1 MRQWFGLLLA
11 GLVGTASLA
20 AQSTTFSSRIEAVR
34 VDVLVIDNG
43 RVVRGLRPADF
54 EVFDNGV
61 VQQIDLASFEELPVN
76 VILALDMSQSMV
88 GERLEHLREA
98 GRSVL
103 RGLRGDDQAALVTF
117 SHMLRLPQGLTRD
130 AARLRE
136 ALDRVEPAGATSL
149 VDGVYGAMTLA
160 GSDVGRDL
168 LLVFSDGVDTSSFMT
183 PARVLE
189 SARRTDA
196 TVYCV
201 TVRGSGRPE
210 FLRDLSGQTGGSIV
224 EIASTTDL
232 QKTFVGILNEFRQR
246 YLLSYTPRG
255 VSREGWHRL
264 QVRLKGRRGTVTARS
279 GYMAGT

>member
-1 MRQWFGLLLA
+1 MKQWFGLLLA
-11 GLVGTASLA
+11 VLVGSAGLA
-20 AQSTTFSSRIEAVR
+20 AQTVTFSSRLEAVR
-34 VDVLVIDNG
+34 IDVLVTDNG
-43 RVVRGLRPADF
+43 RIVRGLQPANF
-54 EVFDNGV
+54 EVLDSGV
-61 VQQIDLASFEELPVN
+61 VQQIDLISFEELPIN

-88 GERLEHLREA
+88 GERIDHLRAA

-103 RGLRGDDQAALVTF
+103 DGMRGDDRVALLTF

-130 AARLRE
+130 AARVRG
-136 ALDRVEPAGATSL
+136 ALDRVAPAGSTSL

-160 GSDVGRDL
+160 GSDAGRDL

-201 TVRGSGRPE
+201 TVRGSGRSE
-210 FLRDLSGQTGGSIV
+210 FLRDLSGQTGGSVV

-232 QKTFVGILNEFRQR
+232 QKTFVGILDEFRQR
-246 YLLSYTPRG
+246 YLLS
-255 VSREGWHRL
+255 
-264 QVRLKGRRGTVTARS
+264 
-279 GYMAGT
+279 

>member
-1 MRQWFGLLLA
+1 MKQGFGLLLA
-11 GLVGTASLA
+11 VLVGATSLA
-20 AQSTTFSSRIEAVR
+20 AQSASFSSRIEAVR
-34 VDVLVIDNG
+34 VDVLVTDNG
-43 RVVRGLRPADF
+43 RIVRGLRPADF

-61 VQQIDLASFEELPVN
+61 VQQIDLASFEERPVN

-88 GERLEHLREA
+88 GERLEHLRAA

-103 RGLRGDDQAALVTF
+103 DGLRGDDRVALVTF
-117 SHMLRLPQGLTRD
+117 SHRLRLPQGLTRD
-130 AARLRE
+130 AVRLRE
-136 ALDRVEPAGATSL
+136 ALDRVEPAGSTSL

-160 GSDVGRDL
+160 GSEVGRDL

-210 FLRDLSGQTGGSIV
+210 FLRDLSSQTGGSVV

-232 QKTFVGILNEFRQR
+232 QKTFVGILDEFRQR
-246 YLLSYTPRG
+246 HLLSYTPRG

-264 QVRLKGRRGTVTARS
+264 QVRLKGRRGTVTART